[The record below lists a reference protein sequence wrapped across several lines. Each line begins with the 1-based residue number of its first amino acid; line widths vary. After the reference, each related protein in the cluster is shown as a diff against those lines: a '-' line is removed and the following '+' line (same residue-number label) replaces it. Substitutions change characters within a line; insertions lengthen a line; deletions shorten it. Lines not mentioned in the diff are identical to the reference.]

1 MSDEEKGC
9 TKEVGRREELQEDG
23 RVCRRRRRD
32 EGVKGGRGIER
43 GNREREKKDRR

>member
-9 TKEVGRREELQEDG
+9 TKELQEDG

-43 GNREREKKDRR
+43 GNREGEKSEEEG